1 MTIDPTFWVAI
12 SFVIFIGVLVYLKVP
27 QKINNLLNNMILDI
41 KKEIK
46 EAEKLREET
55 KNLLSNSQ
63 VKLQNVQLESKKII
77 DLAKKNN
84 EKMVLEMNEK
94 FFNFSENRKKLV
106 EKKIEQI
113 KENAIKDIKNASVK
127 IAIESARKIIATSID
142 KSKLDNL
149 FNKNLEETK
158 DTLKNTRV

>member
-127 IAIESARKIIATSID
+127 IAVESARKIIATSID

>member
-63 VKLQNVQLESKKII
+63 VKLQNAQLESKKII